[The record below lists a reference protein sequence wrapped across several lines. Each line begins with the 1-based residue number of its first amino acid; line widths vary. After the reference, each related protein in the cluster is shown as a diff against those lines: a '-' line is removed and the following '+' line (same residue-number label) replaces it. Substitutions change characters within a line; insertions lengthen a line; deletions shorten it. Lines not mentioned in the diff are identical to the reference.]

1 MGKMLE
7 EIRSGA
13 YAKRWIAENE
23 AGRPWFDRRRK
34 EERSQPIE
42 EVGAKLRAMIPFL
55 DSVVVT
61 PEGDV
66 KKAAA
71 AEPDKAKAAA
81 AR

>member
-1 MGKMLE
+1 MVKMLE

-23 AGRPWFDRRRK
+23 AGRPWFDARRK
-34 EERSQPIE
+34 QERSQPIE

-55 DSVVVT
+55 DAVVVT

-66 KKAAA
+66 RSAAA
-71 AEPDKAKAAA
+71 KEPEKKTAA

>member
-1 MGKMLE
+1 MLE

-23 AGRPWFDRRRK
+23 AGRPWFDKRRK

-42 EVGAKLRAMIPFL
+42 DVGAKLRAMIPFL

-66 KKAAA
+66 KSAAA
-71 AEPDKAKAAA
+71 KESEKKVAS